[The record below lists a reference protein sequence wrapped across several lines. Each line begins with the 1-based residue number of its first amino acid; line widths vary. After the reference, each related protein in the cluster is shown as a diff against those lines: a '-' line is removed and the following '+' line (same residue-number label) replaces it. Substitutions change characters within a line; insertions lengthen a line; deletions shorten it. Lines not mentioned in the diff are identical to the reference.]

1 MPVTYDVV
9 QKDEDG
15 VEQTYTLSE
24 GDTAI
29 YYVLKELI
37 VRIKR
42 LAENG

>member
-1 MPVTYDVV
+1 MPITYDVV

-15 VEQTYTLSE
+15 VEKTYTLTES
-24 GDTAI
+24 DTAI
-29 YYVLKELI
+29 FYVLKELI